1 MKSQTGLSNHDRNAP
16 YTTFASMLRRIFIP
30 AVTAR
35 VVQRI
40 LDLTSE
46 SVILSNM
53 QHLLVVHLGMLF
65 TMHFVANLRR
75 DELDSV

>member
-16 YTTFASMLRRIFIP
+16 YLTFASMLGRIFIP
-30 AVTAR
+30 ALTAR

-46 SVILSNM
+46 SVILSNL

-65 TMHFVANLRR
+65 TMHYVANLRR
-75 DELDSV
+75 G